1 MTILEVVR
9 SLPLES
15 DEVDVVGRRLDGMAF
30 RWDQLYRVTDNGRDY
45 YEEGFRRGCATQTMR
60 ARRNTFEL
68 RDEHEDE
75 RIGLVGFSEAD
86 DGLVFAAT
94 LDGTHAGD
102 NALDHLRAH
111 IKTGVS
117 IRYGIVRNQP
127 RSGPPW
133 WRSQIELRELSL
145 TGRPQYA
152 DALVTAVRNTP
163 EPARTWSRP
172 RDLDAILDWTPPDI

>member
-15 DEVDVVGRRLDGMAF
+15 EEVDVVGRRLDGMAF
-30 RWDQLYRVTDNGRDY
+30 AWDRLYRVTDDGHTF
-45 YEEGFRRGCATQTMR
+45 YEEGFRRGCATQTLR

-68 RDEHEDE
+68 RDEHLDE

-94 LDGTHAGD
+94 LDGTPQGD
-102 NALDHLRAH
+102 QALDHLRAH
-111 IKTGVS
+111 VKTGVS

-127 RSGPPW
+127 RSGPPY

-152 DALVTAVRNTP
+152 DALVSAIRSQP
-163 EPARTWSRP
+163 EPVRTWKRP
-172 RDLDAILDWTPPDI
+172 ADLDAILAWTPPEL